1 MSFTNLAY
9 SENTNKFGFQI
20 KNNKIAL
27 SNKFL
32 YKMKNILLLGA
43 GRSSFS
49 LIHYLLHH
57 ASLQDWQVTVGD
69 FSLSSAQE
77 KVNNHARG
85 RAIQFDIN
93 QRELADSEIS
103 HADVVISLLPPHL
116 HVKAAQACLKFG
128 KHLLTASYISPE
140 IKAMN
145 EEAKSKGL
153 LFLNEM
159 GLDPGIDHLSAM
171 QIIDRLKAE
180 ESKIIAFRS
189 YTGGLVAPEYDNNP
203 WNYKFTWNPRNVVL
217 AGQGTA
223 KYIINGQYKYVPY
236 HRLFHHLEEVNIDGY
251 GEFEGYPNRDSLSYR
266 EVYGIANIPTL
277 LRGTLRKKGFC
288 QSWNI
293 FVQLGMTDDS
303 YVIENSENMTYRE
316 FTNSFLQYSKVYLV
330 EEKLAHL
337 LNISTNDS
345 LIKKIEWLGLL
356 GHEKVALKQAS
367 PAQILQNLLEKK
379 WKLEAGDKDMI
390 VMQHIF
396 EYETLHG
403 DKRKLFSSLIVKGE
417 NEQDTAMAKTVGLP
431 LGIAAK
437 LLLEKKIDLS
447 GVIIPVQSEIYLP
460 VLKELEKYGVEFLE
474 KVA

>member
-1 MSFTNLAY
+1 
-9 SENTNKFGFQI
+9 
-20 KNNKIAL
+20 
-27 SNKFL
+27 
-32 YKMKNILLLGA
+32 
-43 GRSSFS
+43 
-49 LIHYLLHH
+49 
-57 ASLQDWQVTVGD
+57 
-69 FSLSSAQE
+69 
-77 KVNNHARG
+77 
-85 RAIQFDIN
+85 
-93 QRELADSEIS
+93 
-103 HADVVISLLPPHL
+103 
-116 HVKAAQACLKFG
+116 
-128 KHLLTASYISPE
+128 
-140 IKAMN
+140 
-145 EEAKSKGL
+145 
-153 LFLNEM
+153 
-159 GLDPGIDHLSAM
+159 
-171 QIIDRLKAE
+171 
-180 ESKIIAFRS
+180 
-189 YTGGLVAPEYDNNP
+189 
-203 WNYKFTWNPRNVVL
+203 
-217 AGQGTA
+217 
-223 KYIINGQYKYVPY
+223 
-236 HRLFHHLEEVNIDGY
+236 
-251 GEFEGYPNRDSLSYR
+251 
-266 EVYGIANIPTL
+266 
-277 LRGTLRKKGFC
+277 
-288 QSWNI
+288 
-293 FVQLGMTDDS
+293 MTDDS